1 LDIPD
6 ENFTSIQIGSGI
18 NSQAIGKDFY
28 RLGERKNAEYFGFF
42 DKSAKLPEGMQS
54 WRFPGNIEI
63 PPPGND
69 QTGDVDLIPGNGIP
83 YSSLDAV
90 AQSKRLSAEPL
101 QMHRYNGQPNQ
112 NYRLSLGR
120 VYDLKNGMRFGFSA
134 AASLRNEQQVW
145 EFNNVRGS
153 NYGNAVHYIDS
164 TKIGQNGAGMSYR
177 FNSNSGLAANLG
189 LQGDKF
195 KVTLKNMYART
206 YSNNYNEAIRLNYA
220 DPNSQPPSKE
230 QYQLPEAMSLLQHQ
244 LSGEYEL
251 PWAIKAT
258 GMVVY
263 NKITQR
269 ILDERKF
276 KYRLTTQI
284 GEE

>member
-1 LDIPD
+1 MSDRYNQAMLDGVSIPSTSMNRRDFSFDIIPTEMVSSVVVNKTATPDVSSEFSGGQVSVNTLDIPD

-69 QTGDVDLIPGNGIP
+69 QTGDVYLIPGNGIP
-83 YSSLDAV
+83 YSSLDPR

-101 QMHRYNGQPNQ
+101 QMQRYNGQPNQ

-164 TKIGQNGAGMSYR
+164 TKIGQNGAGMS
-177 FNSNSGLAANLG
+177 
-189 LQGDKF
+189 
-195 KVTLKNMYART
+195 
-206 YSNNYNEAIRLNYA
+206 
-220 DPNSQPPSKE
+220 
-230 QYQLPEAMSLLQHQ
+230 
-244 LSGEYEL
+244 
-251 PWAIKAT
+251 
-258 GMVVY
+258 
-263 NKITQR
+263 
-269 ILDERKF
+269 
-276 KYRLTTQI
+276 
-284 GEE
+284 